1 MLFVEGEVPPSHLL
15 RLAREGTVGPDLP
28 LRRLYWYCGRQ
39 LIQVCLEECQAPDA
53 VIDAEAGAPY
63 LLELPEDEREV
74 FPIA

>member
-1 MLFVEGEVPPSHLL
+1 M
-15 RLAREGTVGPDLP
+15 
-28 LRRLYWYCGRQ
+28 RRLYWYCGRQ